1 MIRSSAARPNTRNA
15 CSTPS
20 WRATWS
26 CSVDPELSIMRGF
39 PLNPLPALPC
49 ASIRCADCLLDPLQG
64 GSGEELPNR
73 NTHFALV
80 LFYPELLQN
89 AHTEQGLAEVRG
101 NRRGRILD
109 QEWPELELRND
120 RSTRAGR
127 TICRLHQD
135 LISAIYLR

>member
-1 MIRSSAARPNTRNA
+1 MASTKLACIAKCAVCAGKGSGWLEMIEKTQTHPT
-15 CSTPS
+15 
-20 WRATWS
+20 
-26 CSVDPELSIMRGF
+26 
-39 PLNPLPALPC
+39 PALPC

-101 NRRGRILD
+101 NRRRRILD
-109 QEWPELELRND
+109 QEWPERALRDD
-120 RSTRAGR
+120 RSTRTGR
-127 TICRLHQD
+127 AICRLHQD
-135 LISAIYLR
+135 LVSAIYLR